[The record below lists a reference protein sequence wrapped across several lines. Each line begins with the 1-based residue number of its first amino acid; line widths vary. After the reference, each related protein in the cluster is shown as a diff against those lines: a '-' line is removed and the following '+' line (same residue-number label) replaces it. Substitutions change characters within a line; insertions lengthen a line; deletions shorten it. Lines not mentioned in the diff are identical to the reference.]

1 MLIKEI
7 NSIGEKEFFTYSL
20 NQTKDVFETLEKI
33 NWSDIKDKNLEENVD
48 FYSSLLDVV
57 YDRVSSNHFPEL
69 SDNSEEKSYLLLRLL
84 RIRTSISQYRLFFL
98 RDDVSENV
106 KKLSTETEKSINQHL
121 RESEKDFEDKLEK
134 KIKDVANTIEPQ
146 LITTVLTL
154 MGVFSAIIT
163 IIMSIVVTSSSWLN
177 NADGASAVLAFIIP
191 NFVVISAIVVL
202 LGMVFRKRQPE
213 IVVISRNSWDQPNV
227 ADKALKKASVLHW
240 VTISVFFLIALVIG
254 AFSLYEIRTTTEPHM
269 RYILS
274 QGMYEVQA
282 SENVPKV
289 VMIEF
294 QIDGKIYEIPYKEEY
309 FHDGKLYFCEEH
321 RQLE

>member
-106 KKLSTETEKSINQHL
+106 KK
-121 RESEKDFEDKLEK
+121 
-134 KIKDVANTIEPQ
+134 IEC
-146 LITTVLTL
+146 
-154 MGVFSAIIT
+154 G
-163 IIMSIVVTSSSWLN
+163 N
-177 NADGASAVLAFIIP
+177 
-191 NFVVISAIVVL
+191 
-202 LGMVFRKRQPE
+202 RK
-213 IVVISRNSWDQPNV
+213 
-227 ADKALKKASVLHW
+227 
-240 VTISVFFLIALVIG
+240 
-254 AFSLYEIRTTTEPHM
+254 
-269 RYILS
+269 
-274 QGMYEVQA
+274 
-282 SENVPKV
+282 
-289 VMIEF
+289 
-294 QIDGKIYEIPYKEEY
+294 EY
-309 FHDGKLYFCEEH
+309 
-321 RQLE
+321 